1 MTQSV
6 AASWLSDIWTGAA
19 FDAGIVHSP
28 QTVVHLSGAGRRV
41 DDRTNI
47 IPRISGNFLTA
58 AAFSRTA

>member
-1 MTQSV
+1 MP
-6 AASWLSDIWTGAA
+6 ASSTPLKLWFTY
-19 FDAGIVHSP
+19 F
-28 QTVVHLSGAGRRV
+28 GAGRRV